1 MKKLIAVLLS
11 MMLLMS
17 LCAGVIAVNAEDG
30 YVAVNTYSGS
40 FSVPGERIG
49 PSSDRVP
56 NQGAY
61 FNAASAFNKISLPR
75 YWSSNPSNSGRGDIT
90 VRFDLFKF
98 ETDYA
103 TSIKGT
109 SLYSK
114 EFTTNKDQNAPL
126 EFDLG
131 KNFEKGN
138 YAISFTVVSEDD
150 GLIRYFVL
158 PENNCDYSDLRI
170 GFSSITFGFTVN
182 FVEDASLDKYFGRLP
197 GTEGLEEIEEYI
209 FADNQDAGARKVNDA
224 PLGVRFTVPAG
235 KELVSISALRSP
247 TWTEKENNDMKVEV
261 YAWNTDYDTTVA
273 GSVLA
278 SAEVVGD
285 VDNADAVFALNNRVP
300 AGEVLAVFSATN
312 SGSVGLYGAN
322 SSKYITETFVSGE
335 SVGFYPRISVKYA
348 SKGDAQGPEE
358 PVVTYSNMLIGEG
371 AAIGTWV
378 KGTENT
384 ASVAFTTAGG
394 LKGIALGIYW
404 ASRAQGD
411 NPTGPEATWT
421 AELFEYKDDAETTF
435 AQAPLKSTT
444 VTSVADNKPAFRL
457 EYDEALPAGT
467 YVVRFTVTNADYVDE
482 SGKSPYLVLPL
493 PDTRAPEADK
503 FAFSG
508 DAFNLTVIGETMD
521 NYFVANPANVSLKP
535 AEQPSTEPQPTTEPQ
550 TEPQPT
556 TEPQTVPQPQTG
568 DASVTIIAVI
578 AVLALGAAVVF
589 MKKRAY

>member
-1 MKKLIAVLLS
+1 MKKIIAVLLS
-11 MMLLMS
+11 MLMLLA
-17 LCAGVIAVNAEDG
+17 LCAGAIAVNAEDG
-30 YVAVNTYSGS
+30 YVAVNTYSAA
-40 FSVPGERIG
+40 FTVPGERIG

-61 FNAASAFNKISLPR
+61 FNAASAFNKISIPR
-75 YWSSNPSNSGRGDIT
+75 YWSSNPGNSGRGDIT

-103 TSIKGT
+103 ASIKGT
-109 SLYSK
+109 ALYSK

-131 KNFEKGN
+131 KNFEKGC
-138 YAISFTVVSEDD
+138 YAISFSVVSADD

-158 PENNCDYSDLRI
+158 PETNCDYSDIRI

-182 FVEDASLDKYFGRLP
+182 FVEDASLDKYFARLP
-197 GTEGLEEIEEYI
+197 GTEDLEEIEEFV
-209 FADNQDAGARKVNDA
+209 FADNQDAGARKINDA

-235 KELVSISALRSP
+235 KELVSITALRSP
-247 TWTEKENNDMKVEV
+247 TWTEKENNDMKVEL
-261 YAWNTDYDTTVA
+261 YAWNTDYSTTVA
-273 GSVLA
+273 GNVIA

-285 VDNADAVFALNNRVP
+285 VDNADAVFALNNRVA

-322 SSKYITETFVSGE
+322 FSAYITEAYVNGE

-348 SKGDAQGPEE
+348 SKESAQGPEE
-358 PVVTYSNMLIGEG
+358 PVVTYTNMQIGEG

-378 KGTENT
+378 KGTDNT
-384 ASVAFTTAGG
+384 ASAAFTTAGG

-421 AELFEYKDDAETTF
+421 AELFEYKNDAETTF
-435 AQAPLKSTT
+435 AQAPIKSVA
-444 VTSVADNKPAFRL
+444 VTSVADNNPAFRM
-457 EYDEALPAGT
+457 EFDEALPAGT
-467 YVVRFTVTNADYVDE
+467 YVVRFTVTNADYVDDN
-482 SGKSPYLVLPL
+482 GKSPYLVLPL
-493 PDTRAPEADK
+493 PDKSAPDADK

-508 DAFNLTVIGETMD
+508 EAFNLIVIGESMD
-521 NYFVANPANVSLKP
+521 GYFVPNPANVSLK
-535 AEQPSTEPQPTTEPQ
+535 AAVQPVTDDPQPVTEPLP
-550 TEPQPT
+550 
-556 TEPQTVPQPQTG
+556 VTG
-568 DASVTIIAVI
+568 DVSVTMIAVI
-578 AVLALGAAVVF
+578 AVLAAGAAMVF

>member
-1 MKKLIAVLLS
+1 
-11 MMLLMS
+11 MLMLVS
-17 LCAGVIAVNAEDG
+17 LCAGAVAVNAEDG

-40 FSVPGERIG
+40 FTVPAERIG

-61 FNAASAFNKISLPR
+61 FNAASAFNKISIPR

-131 KNFEKGN
+131 KNFDKGC

-158 PENNCDYSDLRI
+158 PENNCDYSELRI

-182 FVEDASLDKYFGRLP
+182 FVEDASLDKYFARLP
-197 GTEGLEEIEEYI
+197 GTEELEEIEEII

-224 PLGVRFTVPAG
+224 PIGVRFTVPAG
-235 KELVSISALRSP
+235 KELVSITALRSP

-261 YAWNTDYDTTVA
+261 YAWNSDYDTTVA
-273 GSVLA
+273 GNVLA
-278 SAEVVGD
+278 GAEVVGD

-312 SGSVGLYGAN
+312 SGSVGFYGAN
-322 SSKYITETFVSGE
+322 SSKYITETFANGE
-335 SVGFYPRISVKYA
+335 AIGFYPRISVKYA
-348 SKGDAQGPEE
+348 SKGGSTEPVE

-378 KGTENT
+378 NGTNNT

-421 AELFEYKDDAETTF
+421 AELFEYKNDAETTF

-457 EYDEALPAGT
+457 EFDDVLPAGT
-467 YVVRFTVTNADYVDE
+467 YVVRFTVTNADYVDDN
-482 SGKSPYLVLPL
+482 GKSPYLVLPL

-508 DAFNLTVIGETMD
+508 EAFNLTVIGETMD

-535 AEQPSTEPQPTTEPQ
+535 AEQPSTEPGTDPQPVTEPK
-550 TEPQPT
+550 TE
-556 TEPQTVPQPQTG
+556 PQPQTG
-568 DASVTIIAVI
+568 DASVTMLAAVV
-578 AVLALGAAVVF
+578 VLALGAAVVF